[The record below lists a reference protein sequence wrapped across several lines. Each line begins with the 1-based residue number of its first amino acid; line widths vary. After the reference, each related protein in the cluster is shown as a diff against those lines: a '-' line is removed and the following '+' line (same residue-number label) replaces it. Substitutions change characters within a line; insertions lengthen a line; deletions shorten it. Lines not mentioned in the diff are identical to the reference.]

1 MSPGKPVSGVSR
13 LQGRPP
19 QATSRL
25 PAQARAGGGV
35 QKVGG
40 GVHKVGGGMQRA
52 GGGTASASEL
62 KAAEEEIKRLKD
74 QVSLHLSL
82 STSLLTQFQK

>member
-1 MSPGKPVSGVSR
+1 
-13 LQGRPP
+13 
-19 QATSRL
+19 
-25 PAQARAGGGV
+25 
-35 QKVGG
+35 
-40 GVHKVGGGMQRA
+40 MQRA

-62 KAAEEEIKRLKD
+62 RAAEEEIKRLKD